1 MMIDSQDVLIASQL
15 WSKLVT
21 DDFIY
26 QMKDPDLCD
35 AYQNNVTVR
44 NIVEELASYNK
55 SKVVFVNALNEKN
68 AGLVLLPNLDNT
80 TLGYT
85 KIELEKAMYTNANVE
100 TGTFE
105 LLMFVLLV
113 FIVEVYGGKDG
124 EQVLD
129 YLERSEF
136 INKISEYLELGVNKE
151 TIVQKGIGINFQSLY
166 DLYASSSI
174 SATGNTYG
182 TKGWYVEKVVHFMRI
197 QGLVNF
203 RDDNK
208 ELIYPTERLTS
219 HVKYELLD
227 QDHFESVKDFLKESG
242 HINE

>member
-26 QMKDPDLCD
+26 QLKDPDLCD
-35 AYQNNVTVR
+35 AYQNNATVKH
-44 NIVEELASYNK
+44 IVEKSAAYNK
-55 SKVVFVNALNEKN
+55 SKVVFVNASNEKN
-68 AGLVLLPNLDNT
+68 AGLVLLPNLENT

-85 KIELEKAMYTNANVE
+85 KVELEKAMYTNANVE
-100 TGTFE
+100 PGTFE

-113 FIVEVYGGKDG
+113 FIVEVYSGKDG

-129 YLERSEF
+129 YMERSEF

-151 TIVQKGIGINFQSLY
+151 IAVQKGIGINFQSLY
-166 DLYASSSI
+166 DLYASSNI
-174 SATGNTYG
+174 SATGNAYG
-182 TKGWYVEKVVHFMRI
+182 TKGWYVEKVVHFLRI

-227 QDHFESVKDFLKESG
+227 HNHFESVKDFLKESG

>member
-35 AYQNNVTVR
+35 AYQNNVTVK
-44 NIVEELASYNK
+44 NIVEESASYNK
-55 SKVVFVNALNEKN
+55 SKVVFVNAVNEKN

-113 FIVEVYGGKDG
+113 FIVEVYSGKDG

-151 TIVQKGIGINFQSLY
+151 IAVQKGVGINFQSLY

-182 TKGWYVEKVVHFMRI
+182 TKGWYVEKVVHFLRI

-219 HVKYELLD
+219 HIKYELLD
-227 QDHFESVKDFLKESG
+227 QNHFESVKDFLKESG

>member
-1 MMIDSQDVLIASQL
+1 MSIDLQDYLTANKL
-15 WSKLVT
+15 FSKLVSN
-21 DDFIY
+21 DFIY
-26 QMKDPDLCD
+26 QMKEPDLCD
-35 AYQNNVTVR
+35 AFLNNASVR
-44 NIVEELASYNK
+44 YLVEESAADSK
-55 SKVVFVNALNEKN
+55 SKVVFVDAENEKN

-80 TLGYT
+80 SLGYT

-113 FIVEVYGGKDG
+113 FIVEVYSGKDG

-136 INKISEYLELGVNKE
+136 INKISEYLELGVNRE
-151 TIVQKGIGINFQSLY
+151 TDEQKAIGINFQSLY

-182 TKGWYVEKVVHFMRI
+182 TKGWYVEKVVIFMRN

-219 HVKYELLD
+219 HIKYELLD
-227 QDHFESVKDFLKESG
+227 HGHFEAVKDFLKESG
-242 HINE
+242 SVNE

>member
-1 MMIDSQDVLIASQL
+1 MMIDLQDALIANHL
-15 WSKLVT
+15 FSKLLT

-35 AYQNNVTVR
+35 AYQNNPTVKHL
-44 NIVEELASYNK
+44 VEESAAYSK

-80 TLGYT
+80 TIGYT

-113 FIVEVYGGKDG
+113 FIVEVYSGKDG

-129 YLERSEF
+129 YMERSEF

-151 TIVQKGIGINFQSLY
+151 TIAQKSIGINFQSLY

-227 QDHFESVKDFLKESG
+227 HNHFESVKDFLKESG
-242 HINE
+242 HSND